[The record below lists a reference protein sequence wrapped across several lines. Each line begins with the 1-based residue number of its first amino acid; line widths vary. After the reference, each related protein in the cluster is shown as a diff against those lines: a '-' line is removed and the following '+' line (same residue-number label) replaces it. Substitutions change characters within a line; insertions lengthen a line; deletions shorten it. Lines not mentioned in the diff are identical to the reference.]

1 MPFEKRP
8 WLVAFWLNDRK
19 LPLIPWKMSV
29 AECVGSLTVILGV
42 GTYLAVLI
50 HSAFN

>member
-42 GTYLAVLI
+42 GRDRRWPGGP
-50 HSAFN
+50 SRQ